1 MVCEVSNVLMCSTRS
16 CHANQA
22 AGSSRAELKYHALWI
37 QGPTFC
43 AASSFTSGST
53 RLVKLI
59 HSGAPTCAR
68 CPSGTL
74 IPCGGVTMTSR
85 PSLEP
90 TSTSRYRTFG
100 LSCALPMTGTR
111 CVGPAIMQANAMLR
125 SLLQC
130 QWQILDRTP
139 ILMMCRLF
147 PRVFDYLPSNAAFWT
162 LEGQQARHQS
172 SKPAKQA
179 GSKQRHPHCGFYSW

>member
-1 MVCEVSNVLMCSTRS
+1 
-16 CHANQA
+16 
-22 AGSSRAELKYHALWI
+22 
-37 QGPTFC
+37 
-43 AASSFTSGST
+43 
-53 RLVKLI
+53 
-59 HSGAPTCAR
+59 
-68 CPSGTL
+68 
-74 IPCGGVTMTSR
+74 
-85 PSLEP
+85 
-90 TSTSRYRTFG
+90 
-100 LSCALPMTGTR
+100 
-111 CVGPAIMQANAMLR
+111 MQANAMLR